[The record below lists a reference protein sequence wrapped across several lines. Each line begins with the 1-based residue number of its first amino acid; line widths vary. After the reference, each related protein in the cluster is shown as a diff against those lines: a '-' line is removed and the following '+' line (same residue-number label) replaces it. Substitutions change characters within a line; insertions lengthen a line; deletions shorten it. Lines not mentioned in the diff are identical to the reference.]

1 VAKKSG
7 RGYCQTI
14 DLEGSTIAH
23 ESQFLSENLVIFPTE
38 GRGPRYSFMLTR
50 SRGAL
55 AEHIAEYLRQR
66 LSSPP
71 AAVET
76 LAPEPVTHI

>member
-7 RGYCQTI
+7 RGFCQTI

-23 ESQFLSENLVIFPTE
+23 EPQFLSENLVVFPTA

-55 AEHIAEYLRQR
+55 VGQIAEYLRQR

-71 AAVET
+71 VAVET
-76 LAPEPVTHI
+76 LAPEPVAHV